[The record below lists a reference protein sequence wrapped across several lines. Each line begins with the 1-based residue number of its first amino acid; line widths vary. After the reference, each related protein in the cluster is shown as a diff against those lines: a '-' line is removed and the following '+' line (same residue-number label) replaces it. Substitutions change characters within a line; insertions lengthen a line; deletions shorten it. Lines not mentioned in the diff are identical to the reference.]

1 MKPRHARELLELK
14 ELQERNEI
22 ILRRSKRASCLA
34 VGGTLLFT
42 CSISVNRDFYG
53 LYGELALILMWTAN
67 YLVITASLAANQRLV
82 LLSWLAERGDF
93 EGVQRVIAI
102 PANLHMLALLVFD
115 DPGKL
120 YGRWINDD

>member
-1 MKPRHARELLELK
+1 MKPRHARELLELQA
-14 ELQERNEI
+14 LQERTEI
-22 ILRRSKRASCLA
+22 ILRRSKRAACLA

-42 CSISVNRDFYG
+42 LSITVNRDFYG

-67 YLVITASLAANQRLV
+67 YLVITATLAVNQRLV
-82 LLSWLAERGDF
+82 LLAWLAERGDF
-93 EGVQRVIAI
+93 GGMERVYVI

-120 YGRWINDD
+120 YGRWMNDD